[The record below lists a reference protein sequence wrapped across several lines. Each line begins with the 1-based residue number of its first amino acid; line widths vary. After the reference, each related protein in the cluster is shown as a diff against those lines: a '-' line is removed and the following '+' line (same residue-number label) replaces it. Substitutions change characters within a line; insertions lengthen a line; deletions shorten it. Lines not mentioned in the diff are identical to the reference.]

1 MISFKKLRSLV
12 EVLFFSLLLTGLS
25 TEIAASQDSLNKVE
39 IISPRAG
46 SILIPEKSTL
56 VLQFTGPQALKSST
70 CDTGFRF
77 WMLGTDG
84 SGRSAL
90 FARTY
95 NSSVSAGLV
104 LMEGHTSKV
113 TAEGIE
119 CSIDLNKNIQ
129 SRSKTNVSDLMYKDD
144 WAKTYLEAHGQPFDK
159 ASVDKFVSGWK
170 YLVAN
175 PSAITKVTF
184 SSLGL
189 DSPFVLKP
197 VSYSVISGASELQ
210 VRGLTR
216 GATLS
221 TGDPLIVEYSGAPNE
236 LPKSVSI
243 FIKTA
248 DANGEREC
256 LIQSNQSK
264 PGARTVIQYA
274 CRIPRLYATGQA
286 QIYAQTKDNDDWTIV
301 TEPVV
306 VNLIKSGTE
315 KLSISANVAE
325 CQGCGYG
332 VLRVTGKVNW
342 ESDKGVFPLFNQDI
356 TVCDSACPSR
366 TNVRTNSKGEFSY
379 DLTFIDPDP
388 TLPWIATWSVLATA
402 SDLSAKISDK
412 YTFKR
417 AVKKVTATP
426 TPTYVAPR
434 FNLKL
439 SVSTKSKINW
449 GDQVVAVVKG
459 SGSGSGTCVAQFQEE
474 LKTFSL
480 KAGQTK
486 TIRIDPQY
494 AENKKFALILGC
506 GPNPNWWGRF
516 FDPRFSW
523 NYASVKT
530 YRYITMIVPSNLD
543 GY

>member
-1 MISFKKLRSLV
+1 MITFNKFKRLV
-12 EVLFFSLLLTGLS
+12 EVLFFSLLLTGIS
-25 TEIAASQDSLNKVE
+25 TEIASSQDNLNKVE

-46 SILIPEKSTL
+46 SVLIPEKSML
-56 VLQFTGPQALKSST
+56 VLQFTGPEALKTST

-90 FARTY
+90 FARNY

-113 TAEGIE
+113 TTEGIE

-129 SRSKTNVSDLMYKDD
+129 SRSKTNVSDLTYKED
-144 WAKTYLEAHGQPFDK
+144 WAKTYLEAHGQPSDK
-159 ASVDKFVSGWK
+159 ASVERFVSGWK

-175 PSAITKVTF
+175 PSAITKVTL

-189 DSPFVLKP
+189 DNPFVLKP
-197 VSYSVISGASELQ
+197 VTYSAISGASELE
-210 VRGLTR
+210 VRGLAR
-216 GATLS
+216 GVTLS

-236 LPKSVSI
+236 LPKTVSI
-243 FIKTA
+243 IIKTLES
-248 DANGEREC
+248 NGEREC
-256 LIQSNQSK
+256 LIQSNESK
-264 PGARTVIQYA
+264 PGSRTIIRYA
-274 CRIPRLYATGQA
+274 CRIPRIYAAGQA
-286 QIYAQTKDNDDWTIV
+286 QIYAQTKDTDDWTVV

-306 VNLIKSGTE
+306 INLIKSSTE
-315 KLSISANVAE
+315 KLSISANATE

-332 VLRVTGKVNW
+332 VLRITGKVNW
-342 ESDKGVFPLFNQDI
+342 ESDKGVFPLFDQDI
-356 TVCDSACPSR
+356 TVCGGACPSR

-379 DLTFIDPDP
+379 DLTFIDPDI
-388 TLPWIATWSVLATA
+388 TSPWIATWSVLATA
-402 SDLSAKISDK
+402 SDLSTKVSER

-417 AVKKVTATP
+417 VVKKVTPA
-426 TPTYVAPR
+426 PTYISPR

-449 GDQVVAVVKG
+449 GDQVVAVVRG
-459 SGSGSGTCVAQFQEE
+459 TGSGSGTCVAQFQEE

-480 KAGQTK
+480 KAGQAK
-486 TIRIDPQY
+486 TIRIDPRY
-494 AENKKFALILGC
+494 AENKKFALNLGC

-530 YRYITMIVPSNLD
+530 SRYVTMIVSSNLD